1 MHSIPVSQQAFL
13 NVSSAQNPALSYGAA
28 GILGLG
34 FTSLSTIDAV
44 LNQTGAST
52 GRTLLYNLFQDNP
65 SEPNFIAFSLDS
77 SSDGDG
83 VTGSFS
89 IGVYYR
95 HAILFI
101 QQAYIRRNRSTI
113 RQCDQHQQNSYL
125 AGFLSHE
132 MERAFRL
139 FHCWDTNHRRVI
151 YRFWGA
157 IRQGSCDA

>member
-1 MHSIPVSQQAFL
+1 MYSISVTQQAFL
-13 NVSSAQNPALSYGAA
+13 NVSSAQNPALSYGAE

-44 LNQTGAST
+44 LNQTGVST

-83 VTGSFS
+83 VSGTFS

-95 HAILFI
+95 RAILFI
-101 QQAYIRRNRSTI
+101 Q
-113 RQCDQHQQNSYL
+113 
-125 AGFLSHE
+125 
-132 MERAFRL
+132 
-139 FHCWDTNHRRVI
+139 
-151 YRFWGA
+151 
-157 IRQGSCDA
+157 